1 MSSPSR
7 LKYTFD
13 RTRRLEIR
21 TAHPISGFVER
32 TLFLTVG
39 LLLSDRLAGSCDSKT
54 DVSYNDGNSA
64 LTHRSCVWVMG
75 TFSPSRTSFMLV
87 YVIKC
92 CFLFKIPLKELLSN

>member
-13 RTRRLEIR
+13 RTRRLQIR

-39 LLLSDRLAGSCDSKT
+39 LLLSDRLAGRCDSKT
-54 DVSYNDGNSA
+54 DGNSA

-75 TFSPSRTSFMLV
+75 RFPPSRTSFMLV

-92 CFLFKIPLKELLSN
+92 